1 MATIKKEVTLD
12 APLAKAWDAF
22 ADYHA
27 VDKRIATGFVTKCE
41 PNEGGRTVTFA
52 NGLVAN
58 EQLVSLDHAARR
70 LTYSIKGGRLSHHNA
85 SFQLAADGDKTR
97 VTWLADIL
105 PNELEPAISG
115 MMDAGCQAMKNK
127 FAKTGSA

>member
-1 MATIKKEVTLD
+1 MATIKKEVTLNG
-12 APLAKAWDAF
+12 PLAEVWAAF

-41 PNEGGRTVTFA
+41 ANEGGRTVTFA

-58 EQLVSLDHAARR
+58 EQLVTMDHAAHR
-70 LTYSIKGGRLSHHNA
+70 LTYAIKGGRLSHHNA
-85 SFQLAADGDKTR
+85 SFQLAADGAKTR

-105 PNELEPAISG
+105 PNDLEPAISG
-115 MMDAGCQAMKNK
+115 MMDAGCQAMQNK
-127 FAKTGSA
+127 FAGR

>member
-12 APLAKAWDAF
+12 AKLADAWAAF

-41 PNEGGRTVTFA
+41 ANEGGRTVTFA

-58 EQLVSLDHAARR
+58 EQLVTMDHATHR
-70 LTYSIKGGRLSHHNA
+70 LTYAIKGGRMSHHNA
-85 SFQLAADGDKTR
+85 SFQLVADGNKTR
-97 VTWLADIL
+97 VIWTADIL
-105 PNELEPAISG
+105 PNDLEPAISG

-127 FAKTGSA
+127 FAGQS